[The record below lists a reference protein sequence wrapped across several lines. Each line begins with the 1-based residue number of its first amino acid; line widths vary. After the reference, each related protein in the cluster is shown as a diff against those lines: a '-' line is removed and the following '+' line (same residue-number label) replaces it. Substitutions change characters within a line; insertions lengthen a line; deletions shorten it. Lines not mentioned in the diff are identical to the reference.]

1 MRFLKN
7 LENPARDVRFLLD
20 RGYPSTSAVRFVS
33 NHYKLS
39 LSERY
44 LITRAVLPS
53 SIAQKRRDKMMA
65 CDEMMKGLEV
75 IIDGYNVLITTESVL
90 DEEIVLCDDGFI
102 RDIKGVFGKY
112 KKTEATDV
120 ALAEI
125 LTLLSKSSPSIV
137 LFLFDSQVS
146 KSRELARQVKKKLT
160 QFGLEGNTETLRSVD
175 HKLKTCNAVVATSD
189 GDIIDSVDAIIDI
202 PQYIMKNRRTTPL
215 QIK

>member
-1 MRFLKN
+1 MRLLKN

-20 RGYPSTSAVRFVS
+20 RGYPSTSAISFVS

-53 SIAQKRRDKMMA
+53 SVAKKRRDKIIE
-65 CDEMMKGLEV
+65 CDEIKGLEV

-90 DEEIVLCDDGFI
+90 DQEIVLCDDGFI

-112 KKTEATDV
+112 KKTDATDV

-146 KSRELARQVKKKLT
+146 KSGELARYVKEKLT
-160 QFGLEGNTETLRSVD
+160 QFGIDGNTETLRNVD

-189 GDIIDSVDAIIDI
+189 GDIIDSVDSIVDI
-202 PQYIMKNRRTTPL
+202 PKYIMKNRRTTPL

>member
-1 MRFLKN
+1 MSLIKN

-20 RGYPSTSAVRFVS
+20 RGYPSTSAIRFVG

-39 LSERY
+39 LSERC
-44 LITRAVLPS
+44 LMNRALLPS
-53 SIAQKRRDKMMA
+53 SIAQKRRDKMIA
-65 CDEMMKGLEV
+65 CDEIKGLEV
-75 IIDGYNVLITTESVL
+75 MIDGYNVLITTESVL
-90 DEEIVLCDDGFI
+90 DQEIVLCDDGFI

-112 KKTEATDV
+112 KKTEATDA

-146 KSRELARQVKKKLT
+146 KSGELARQVKKKLT
-160 QFGLEGNTETLRSVD
+160 QFGLEGNTETLRNVD
-175 HKLKTCNAVVATSD
+175 HKLKTCNVVVATSD

-202 PQYIMKNRRTTPL
+202 PKYIMKNLKTTPL

>member
-1 MRFLKN
+1 MRLLKN
-7 LENPARDVRFLLD
+7 LENPARDVRSLLD
-20 RGYPSTSAVRFVS
+20 RGYPSTSVIRFVS

-39 LSERY
+39 ISERH

-53 SIAQKRRDKMMA
+53 SIAQKRRYKRIG
-65 CDEMMKGLEV
+65 CNEIKGLEV

-90 DEEIVLCDDGFI
+90 DQEIVLCDDGFI

-112 KKTEATDV
+112 KKTEATDI

-146 KSRELARQVKKKLT
+146 KSRELARYVKEKLA
-160 QFGLEGNTETLRSVD
+160 QFGLEGNTETLKSVD
-175 HKLKTCNAVVATSD
+175 QKLKTCKAVVATSD
-189 GDIIDSVDAIIDI
+189 GGIIDSVDSIVDI
-202 PQYIMKNRRTTPL
+202 PKCIMKNLRTTPL

>member
-1 MRFLKN
+1 MSLIKN

-20 RGYPSTSAVRFVS
+20 QGYPSTSAIRFVG

-44 LITRAVLPS
+44 LMNRVLLPS
-53 SIAQKRRDKMMA
+53 SIAQKRRDKMIT
-65 CDEMMKGLEV
+65 CDGIKGLEV
-75 IIDGYNVLITTESVL
+75 MIDGYNVLITTESVL
-90 DEEIVLCDDGFI
+90 DQEIVLCDDGFI

-112 KKTEATDV
+112 KKTDATDA

-146 KSRELARQVKKKLT
+146 KSGELARQVKKKLT
-160 QFGLEGNTETLRSVD
+160 HFGLEGNTETLRNVD
-175 HKLKTCNAVVATSD
+175 HKLKTCNVVVATSD

-202 PQYIMKNRRTTPL
+202 PKYIMKNLKTTPL